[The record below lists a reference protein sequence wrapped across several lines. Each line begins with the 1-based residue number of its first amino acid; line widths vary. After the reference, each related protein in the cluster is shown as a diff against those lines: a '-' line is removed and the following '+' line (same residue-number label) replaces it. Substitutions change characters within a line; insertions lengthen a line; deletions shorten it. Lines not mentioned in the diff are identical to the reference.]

1 MSVWWI
7 GWDPTSVDDTLGTL
21 LVEEWRLRE
30 VLVAPL
36 DGGMNSL
43 TWTVRTPGASYVAKW
58 VPREASD
65 LFAAGVTTARLA
77 ARAGVLTGAP
87 VSTRSGDELAP
98 LGDGVVALL
107 EHVPGAELTG
117 EDDQDAA
124 LMGEV
129 LARAHSTTRGQA
141 ATGALRWHWLESHR
155 IDADPELRAV
165 VADVVRS
172 VESLSGLVHGLCH
185 GDPAPE
191 AFLRSEHGVGLIDW
205 GSVVDG
211 PLLYDVASAVM
222 YLGGPAYAAP
232 LLDAY
237 AAAGGPATFD
247 LGHVEL
253 MLRMRW
259 VVQADYFAGRLASDD
274 RTGLDDATDNQ
285 RGYDRA
291 RRALLVDLP

>member
-1 MSVWWI
+1 MSIWWI
-7 GWDPTSVDDTLGTL
+7 GWDPTSVDDALGTL
-21 LVEEWRLRE
+21 LVEEWGLRDA
-30 VLVAPL
+30 VATPL

-43 TWTVRTPGASYVAKW
+43 TWTIRAPGASYVAKR
-58 VPREASD
+58 VPREETV
-65 LFAAGVTTARLA
+65 LFAAGATAARLA

-87 VSTRSGDELAP
+87 VPRREGSDLSP
-98 LGDGVVALL
+98 LGEGVVALL
-107 EHVPGAELTG
+107 EHVPGAELAG
-117 EDDQDAA
+117 ETDEDAA

-129 LARAHSTTRGQA
+129 LARVHRETRGQA
-141 ATGALRWHWLESHR
+141 ARGALVWHWVETHR
-155 IDADPELRAV
+155 FDADPDLRAV
-165 VADVVRS
+165 AADVVRS
-172 VESLSGLVHGLCH
+172 VESLGGLAYGLCH

-232 LLDAY
+232 LLQAY
-237 AAAGGPATFD
+237 AAAGGPATAD
-247 LGHVEL
+247 LHQIDL

-274 RTGLDDATDNQ
+274 RTGLEDAADNQ

-291 RRALLVDLP
+291 RRALLVELA

>member
-7 GWDPTSVDDTLGTL
+7 GWDPTSVDDALGTL
-21 LVEEWRLRE
+21 LVEEWGLRE
-30 VLVAPL
+30 VLANPL

-43 TWTVRTPGASYVAKW
+43 TWTVRAPGASFVAKW
-58 VPREASD
+58 VPREAID
-65 LFAAGVTTARLA
+65 LFVAGATTARLA
-77 ARAGVLTGAP
+77 ARAGVLTGPP
-87 VSTRSGDELAP
+87 VSTRGGGELAP

-107 EHVPGAELTG
+107 EHVPGAELAG
-117 EDDQDAA
+117 ETDEDAV

-129 LARAHSTTRGQA
+129 LARVHRATHGQGA
-141 ATGALRWHWLESHR
+141 PGALRWHWVETHR
-155 IDADPELRAV
+155 FDTDPELRAV
-165 VADVVRS
+165 ADDVVRS
-172 VESLSGLVHGLCH
+172 VDGLGGLAYGLCH

-232 LLDAY
+232 MLDAY
-237 AAAGGPATFD
+237 AAAGGPATLD
-247 LGHVEL
+247 LAHVEL

-274 RTGLDDATDNQ
+274 LTGVDDQSDNQ

-291 RRALLVDLP
+291 RRALLVELA